1 MEDRHTISDPR
12 PLVLEKVGSDD
23 DLPSWEVDIIRDDTV
38 VVDTVVLNNEN
49 LPPRTNKKGKV
60 VWRLPDSTDKLPSFG
75 TDDRRRILD
84 IFRER
89 KKKRKQEK
97 KKRQSATDDGMAVDA
112 ADSAKLLS
120 SCSSGQYSRSNSSV
134 SWGGS
139 DEDNTKGSKG
149 NVAGKENGKPEN
161 GSKQLDDVSKIVDK
175 GRGDFAKGAT
185 DTRVIKAI
193 PDADRDKKS
202 GDSSNG
208 FRRVRS
214 SPSPQ
219 RPPPGMQAP
228 PDPAISTSDPNAPLQ
243 TKEQHHSSNPH
254 PESPNM
260 PDPSKLSL
268 HDSLSKS
275 ASLSPQLDSTRTSM
289 PPNIQSNSIPPP
301 PPPDALFIVVPRNER
316 PDPLPGENESSLA
329 VPAARHFINTYYT
342 HFDITKPNAPI
353 HDLSRYYTAKAQKS
367 VSIGGAHSVVT
378 GRRDITAQ
386 ISNLAGAAFV
396 VRGVVAQ
403 DAADGK
409 GVHILITGT
418 ARTGVVGA
426 AGGVLASFAHS
437 VSLTPVDMS
446 NVVRGSMNAKT
457 SEEDRIQA
465 CPYCPALVEALGVG
479 FPFQIHNDALALL
492 SGESQ
497 VASVPITQ
505 VHPATQQ
512 QAPPPP
518 PPGLF

>member
-1 MEDRHTISDPR
+1 
-12 PLVLEKVGSDD
+12 
-23 DLPSWEVDIIRDDTV
+23 
-38 VVDTVVLNNEN
+38 
-49 LPPRTNKKGKV
+49 
-60 VWRLPDSTDKLPSFG
+60 
-75 TDDRRRILD
+75 
-84 IFRER
+84 
-89 KKKRKQEK
+89 
-97 KKRQSATDDGMAVDA
+97 MAVDA

-120 SCSSGQYSRSNSSV
+120 SCGSGPYSRSNSSV
-134 SWGGS
+134 SRGGS
-139 DEDNTKGSKG
+139 DEDDTKGSKG
-149 NVAGKENGKPEN
+149 KVAEKENGKPEN
-161 GSKQLDDVSKIVDK
+161 GSKQLDYVSNIVDK

-202 GDSSNG
+202 GDLSKG
-208 FRRVRS
+208 FRRPRS

-219 RPPPGMQAP
+219 RPPPGLQAP
-228 PDPAISTSDPNAPLQ
+228 PDPACRDPNAPIQ
-243 TKEQHHSSNPH
+243 TKEQHPSSNPH
-254 PESPNM
+254 PESPNI
-260 PDPSKLSL
+260 PNPSKLSL

-289 PPNIQSNSIPPP
+289 PPHIQSHSIPPP

-378 GRRDITAQ
+378 GRRDIMAQ

-457 SEEDRIQA
+457 TEENRIQA
-465 CPYCPALVEALGVG
+465 CPYCPALVEAMGVG

-492 SGESQ
+492 SGESP

-505 VHPATQQ
+505 VPPATQQ

-518 PPGLF
+518 PGLF